1 MADNP
6 SSSSRDSHDL
16 SLSPRAVTRDSLVA
30 NMLLSLDQL
39 SLDRTNSR
47 EPPYDDFATR
57 LCAATRA
64 RNGRDD
70 VDDDDDDEDDDEEE
84 DDDDDDD
91 DADDA
96 DDIRPSKP
104 SRPRVATGA
113 SRSLAASASSPPAI
127 LAPPLPSRLMRRSA
141 SFDHWPSSQILR
153 QLADVAEPP
162 RDGSFSDA
170 PVRRASAADANHDA
184 GGNDASQVATSPAA
198 LASRRFPPPPPE
210 PLSSDRRRI
219 GSRVSKSS
227 HGRSRRAS
235 VQRPSPGPVD
245 FDVDAAPAPSVGYRK
260 PRERETDAAVAA
272 AMMPPRERPGFFR
285 RVFGGGSS
293 RNNLATACDQQNC
306 SRPPPSPV
314 RPPSSSTRQ
323 QHTPQPNTAASPR
336 YPSSS
341 SRQPNLHKKSSFFRR
356 RKKSI
361 HDDDAIVPTSKSP
374 PPVPALDTI
383 RIPSTAKS
391 QSPHDKHKSPTSSLR
406 GAMDPYLTGP
416 GAGLGLSSLP
426 TASPLADIT
435 NVAGDHRVVSGRDAH
450 KRGFSP
456 DYEPSPM
463 ARIRTVHTGNGTAQ
477 QDPASPSAHTPQRS
491 RNGPDNGDGPFLD
504 LDGGSDHERALTGSP
519 SRTSSFRERR
529 RQRREHRRKKS
540 KESGSK
546 APRHDKADVDPD
558 ATIRASKK
566 ADRPVL
572 TLTPRSQ
579 DKTPRNSGRNRGA
592 SDSSGAEFKTPPSA
606 PPSVRVDGTT
616 THDPGFRAF
625 SSKVA
630 SPLEPLDE
638 PEFVIGEPTED
649 ERQKAQNIYD
659 GCHVFIQKNKAAAWM
674 GEEGPVRQRTLQAY
688 MELHDFKNKGIL
700 TSLRDVCGRLV
711 LRAETQQVDRIL
723 VAFSKRWCSCNPRH
737 GFKATDVVHTIC
749 YSVMLLNTDLH
760 VADIDQKM
768 TRSQFVKNTMT
779 TIMQAVT
786 ESAPGVFSRP
796 SILPDKEG
804 SVLSIANGERALPEH
819 ERVSRRTSFLTRSDT
834 DAGFADECGP
844 LVRNPFSG
852 SLRAWQEQV
861 ESVLKSMYVS
871 IRDHRLPLF
880 GAEPDKH
887 VGGGGTTTQQHSLS
901 VIGMLRR
908 TPSVLSR
915 APSETQL
922 SSRGRVAES
931 SRTSGS
937 RWTSKSRSRPG
948 VGRNGFSSS
957 RTSFDDGNSMWSP
970 AMSSA
975 TWSRYSLGRTHGS
988 MSQDSFSSNLPP
1000 PADYQRSIGFANALS
1015 QSIVRQDEAES
1026 VDNAT
1031 SIRSTDAPAMHLLE
1045 DETLELAGPP
1055 WIKEGLVSHKRH
1067 MDSAGK
1073 RARGD
1078 RNWTEVFAVIQKGQ
1092 LCLFSFPASKSARQ
1106 RAHARNPDKPVG
1118 GGNWQ
1123 DSAVSLGTFNLR
1135 QTLATA
1141 LPPPGYSRT
1150 RPHVWALS
1158 LPSGAVHLFQAGSV
1172 ETIREFINTAN
1183 YWSARLSTHP
1193 LVGGISN
1200 VEYGWGEDMV
1210 KNSLVGA
1217 INESTGESSAVGSGG
1232 GGGDQHDDG
1241 KTRAGSGHKR
1251 MSSMASG
1258 SYRPSSTDQVSSGSP
1273 TTTTT
1278 ASTRGGKL
1286 IGDRIYIAEWT
1297 PPAQSLR
1304 PCRAT
1309 EDDQLKT
1316 LVTYVKSIEAELA
1329 THHEVRSA
1337 MLLAFTP
1344 RGTNAGKALGNWE
1357 RKSAYLMREIFKF
1370 KTYVE
1375 CLKHAVQ
1382 RKNEV
1387 YAERR
1392 AAQRS
1397 GRGGADEGDDT
1408 LKPL

>member
-1 MADNP
+1 MADQP

-39 SLDRTNSR
+39 SLDRTNS
-47 EPPYDDFATR
+47 
-57 LCAATRA
+57 L
-64 RNGRDD
+64 
-70 VDDDDDDEDDDEEE
+70 
-84 DDDDDDD
+84 
-91 DADDA
+91 
-96 DDIRPSKP
+96 
-104 SRPRVATGA
+104 
-113 SRSLAASASSPPAI
+113 
-127 LAPPLPSRLMRRSA
+127 
-141 SFDHWPSSQILR
+141 LR
-153 QLADVAEPP
+153 QLADAAVAAEPP
-162 RDGSFSDA
+162 HDASFSDGHA
-170 PVRRASAADANHDA
+170 RRASAADAGHDA
-184 GGNDASQVATSPAA
+184 DGNGAPQVATPPAVA
-198 LASRRFPPPPPE
+198 PAGRRFPPPPPE
-210 PLSSDRRRI
+210 PFSSDRRRM
-219 GSRVSKSS
+219 GSRVVKSS

-293 RNNLATACDQQNC
+293 RNNLAAACDQQNC
-306 SRPPPSPV
+306 SRPPVSSPV
-314 RPPSSSTRQ
+314 RPTSSSTRQ
-323 QHTPQPNTAASPR
+323 AHAPQANKAAASPR
-336 YPSSS
+336 HPSSS

-356 RKKSI
+356 RKKSV
-361 HDDDAIVPTSKSP
+361 HDDDTAVLPSKSP

-383 RIPSTAKS
+383 RIPSAKS

-406 GAMDPYLTGP
+406 GVMDPYLTGP
-416 GAGLGLSSLP
+416 ATGLGLSSVQ

-435 NVAGDHRVVSGRDAH
+435 NVAGDHRAVAGRDGH

-456 DYEPSPM
+456 DYDPSPM
-463 ARIRTVHTGNGTAQ
+463 ARIRTVHTGDGTAQ
-477 QDPASPSAHTPQRS
+477 QDPVTPSGQTPQRS
-491 RNGPDNGDGPFLD
+491 KNAPDAGDGPFLD
-504 LDGGSDHERALTGSP
+504 LDGGSDHERALAGSP
-519 SRTSSFRERR
+519 SRTASFKERR

-546 APRHDKADVDPD
+546 AARHDDADADPD
-558 ATIRASKK
+558 ATIRANKK
-566 ADRPVL
+566 ANRPVL
-572 TLTPRSQ
+572 TVSTRSQ
-579 DKTPRNSGRNRGA
+579 DKTPRNPGRNRGA
-592 SDSSGAEFKTPPSA
+592 SDSSGAEYKTPPSA

-616 THDPGFRAF
+616 VHEPGFRAF
-625 SSKVA
+625 SSKVG

-638 PEFVIGEPTED
+638 PEFVVGEPTED

-688 MELHDFKNKGIL
+688 MELHNFKDKGIL

-749 YSVMLLNTDLH
+749 YSIMLLNTDLH

-796 SILPDKEG
+796 SILPDKDG
-804 SVLSIANGERALPEH
+804 SVLGVANGDRALPEN

-834 DAGFADECGP
+834 DAGFADDCGP
-844 LVRNPFSG
+844 LVKHPFTG

-861 ESVLKSMYVS
+861 EAVLKSMYVS

-887 VGGGGTTTQQHSLS
+887 VGSGATTTQQQQQQQHGLS

-1000 PADYQRSIGFANALS
+1000 PLDYKQSIGFANALS
-1015 QSIVRQDEAES
+1015 QAIVRQDEADGAA
-1026 VDNAT
+1026 DNAT
-1031 SIRSTDAPAMHLLE
+1031 SVRSADASAAQLLE

-1055 WIKEGLVSHKRH
+1055 WIKEGMVAHKRH
-1067 MDSAGK
+1067 LDSAGK
-1073 RARGD
+1073 RARD
-1078 RNWTEVFAVIQKGQ
+1078 RNWTDVFAVIQKGQ
-1092 LCLFSFPASKSARQ
+1092 LGLFSFPASKSARQ
-1106 RAHARNPDKPVG
+1106 RAHARNPDRPVG

-1158 LPSGAVHLFQAGSV
+1158 LPSGAVHLFQAGSA

-1200 VEYGWGEDMV
+1200 VEYGWGDDMV

-1217 INESTGESSAVGSGG
+1217 INESTGESSAVGSVGGGGG
-1232 GGGDQHDDG
+1232 GGGDQHEDG
-1241 KTRAGSGHKR
+1241 KPRTGSGHKR
-1251 MSSMASG
+1251 MSSITSG
-1258 SYRPSSTDQVSSGSP
+1258 SYRPSSTEQVSSGSP
-1273 TTTTT
+1273 TTMTTTT
-1278 ASTRGGKL
+1278 ATTATTRGGKL
-1286 IGDRIYIAEWT
+1286 MGDRVYIAEWT

-1309 EDDQLKT
+1309 EDDQLQT
-1316 LVTYVKSIEAELA
+1316 LTTYVKSVEAELA
-1329 THHEVRSA
+1329 THTQLRNS

-1344 RGTNAGKALGNWE
+1344 RGANAGKALGNWE
-1357 RKSAYLMREIFKF
+1357 RKSAYLLREIVKF
-1370 KTYVE
+1370 QTYVD

-1382 RKNEV
+1382 RKGEV
-1387 YAERR
+1387 YAERKAAHR
-1392 AAQRS
+1392 AD
-1397 GRGGADEGDDT
+1397 RGGDDEGDDT
-1408 LKPL
+1408 LRPL